1 MNDMLAQI
9 GAMYLVP
16 IVVIDKAADAKPLGE
31 ALAAGGLNCIEITFR
46 TAAAAEAIRT
56 ASQLPGML
64 VGAGTV
70 LNVDTVKLAVDSGAK
85 FIVSPGLNPKVVDYC
100 AANRI
105 AVMPGVATPTEIE
118 MALDAGLDVVKF
130 FPADAL
136 GGCKMLKA
144 IAAPYGMMKFMPTG
158 GITQQNLA
166 DYLKLPCVL
175 ACGGSWMVAKE
186 LIAAHNFASVTELA
200 RNARE
205 LALSIRA
212 AAVAK

>member
-1 MNDMLAQI
+1 MNDILVQI
-9 GAMYLVP
+9 GAIRVVP
-16 IVVIDKAADAKPLGE
+16 VVVIDKAAEARPLGE
-31 ALAAGGLNCIEITFR
+31 ALAAGGLNCMEITFR
-46 TAAAAEAIRT
+46 TAAAAEAIRA

-70 LNVDTVKLAVDSGAK
+70 LNVETVKRAIDAGSR
-85 FIVSPGLNPKVVDYC
+85 FIVSPGFNPKVVDYC
-100 AANRI
+100 IQNRI
-105 AVMPGVATPTEIE
+105 PVTPGIATPTEIE

-136 GGCKMLKA
+136 GGCKTLKA

-175 ACGGSWMVAKE
+175 ACGGSWMVAKD
-186 LIAAHNFASVTELA
+186 LIAARNFATITELA
-200 RNARE
+200 KAARD
-205 LALSIRA
+205 LALSVCGA
-212 AAVAK
+212 AAR

>member
-1 MNDMLAQI
+1 MNEILAQV
-9 GAMYLVP
+9 GAICLVP

-46 TAAAAEAIRT
+46 TAAAAEAIRA
-56 ASQLPGML
+56 ASQIPSML

-70 LNVDTVKLAVDSGAK
+70 LNVDTVKRAMDSGAK

-100 AANRI
+100 VQNRI
-105 AVMPGVATPTEIE
+105 PIMPGVATPTEID

-136 GGCKMLKA
+136 GGCKTLKA

-158 GITQQNLA
+158 GITQQTLA

-186 LIAAHNFASVTELA
+186 LIAARNFASITELA
-200 RNARE
+200 NEACKIVQ
-205 LALSIRA
+205 SVRA
-212 AAVAK
+212 GMK

>member
-1 MNDMLAQI
+1 MNEILTQI
-9 GAMYLVP
+9 GTICLVP
-16 IVVIDKAADAKPLGE
+16 VVVIDKAADAKPLGE
-31 ALAAGGLNCIEITFR
+31 ALSAGGLNCIEFTFR

-70 LNVDTVKLAVDSGAK
+70 LNVDTVKRAVDSGAK
-85 FIVSPGLNPKVVDYC
+85 YIISPGLNPKVVDYC
-100 AANRI
+100 VQNQI
-105 AVMPGVATPTEIE
+105 PVMPGVATPTEIE

-130 FPADAL
+130 FPADAM
-136 GGCKMLKA
+136 GGAKTLKA

-158 GITQQNLA
+158 GITQHNLA

-186 LIAAHNFASVTELA
+186 LIAARNFASVTELA
-200 RNARE
+200 REARGIVQ
-205 LALSIRA
+205 SVRA
-212 AAVAK
+212 AATK